1 MPRKQTCACCG
12 SLRYTGTECRP
23 QGGYICLRCRR
34 EFGPFPIGDRAP
46 RKAVACLYCGETMP
60 PRPPGRLRKF
70 CSAACA
76 SRATAATRGRA
87 QTPKGQRAGRR
98 SDREAA
104 AAGLSGRQ
112 RRRLRQRWIARG
124 VGCAFC
130 DGAAETVDHVI
141 PLSRGGSNFE
151 GNLLPACRRCN
162 SARSD
167 LLISEWRH
175 GGRRRSDYVHRPE
188 LRAAKPRREVLP
200 RPTCELCGDECPPR
214 RRRYCSAACMLES
227 NARQQRDAY
236 RVAHGLPVDPA
247 QPTRPRRRTWE
258 VTSCQ
263 LELALSAA

>member
-1 MPRKQTCACCG
+1 MSLVSTACVSCSRKMRTSAESKSPTCRPCRRARPARDDRLQVTRACAWCSTGFRPWRTNPGQRYCSQACG
-12 SLRYTGTECRP
+12 S
-23 QGGYICLRCRR
+23 
-34 EFGPFPIGDRAP
+34 RAS
-46 RKAVACLYCGETMP
+46 AVA
-60 PRPPGRLRKF
+60 
-70 CSAACA
+70 
-76 SRATAATRGRA
+76 RGRA

-98 SDREAA
+98 RDRESS
-104 AAGLSGRQ
+104 AAGLTAAA
-112 RRRLRQRWIARG
+112 RRRLRLHWVARG
-124 VGCAFC
+124 IGCAFC

-167 LLISEWRH
+167 LLLSEWRH

-188 LRAAKPRREVLP
+188 LRAARPKREVPP
-200 RPTCELCGDECPPR
+200 RPRCELCGDKCPAR
-214 RRRYCSAACMLES
+214 RRRFCSDACSLEFF
-227 NARQQRDAY
+227 ARQQRDAY

-263 LELALSAA
+263 LELVLSAA

>member
-1 MPRKQTCACCG
+1 MPSKQTCANCG
-12 SLRYTGTECRP
+12 TLRYAGTGCLP

-34 EFGPFPIGDRAP
+34 EFGPFPTGERAP
-46 RKAVACLYCGETMP
+46 RVSVECNHCSAPMP
-60 PRPPGRLRKF
+60 PRPPGRVRKF

-87 QTPKGQRAGRR
+87 KTPKGQRAGRR
-98 SDREAA
+98 SDREHR
-104 AAGLSGRQ
+104 AAGLNGRQ
-112 RRRLRQRWIARG
+112 RRRLRQRWVAQG

-130 DGAAETVDHVI
+130 GGAAETVDHVI

-167 LLISEWRH
+167 LLISEWLH

-188 LRAAKPRREVLP
+188 LREARPKREATP
-200 RPTCELCGDECPPR
+200 RPRCELCGDECPPR
-214 RRRYCSAACMLES
+214 RRRFCSDACSLEFF
-227 NARQQRDAY
+227 ARQQRDAY
-236 RVAHGLPVDPA
+236 RAAHGLPVDPA

-263 LELALSAA
+263 LELVLSAA